1 MYLSEELSTK
11 WKSILEHEDVPEIKD
26 KHRRAVTAQ
35 MLENQVKEM
44 GQSGQALS
52 EASDTPVNQTGNV
65 SNYDPVL
72 ISLVRRSMPNLIA
85 YDMCGVQPMT
95 GPTGLIFAMRPKYVR
110 NGKLAEDAFYD
121 EADTAHSGA
130 GTHDGNTSPS
140 VLNNGGS
147 FQTGT
152 GMDTNAAELLG
163 TEQGESWAEMGFEID
178 KISVEAKSRA
188 LKAQYS
194 VELAQDLR
202 QIHGLDAETELANIL
217 ATEILAEMNREI
229 MRTVYTIAKPGAANA
244 DLAQQ
249 GTFDLE
255 LDGNGRWSVERF
267 KGLLFQVDREANR
280 IAKETRRGRG
290 NVIICNSDVA
300 SAFNA
305 SGQMENPA
313 GGPGLNVDD
322 TGNTFAG
329 VLNGQYRVYIDPYHD
344 GEDFFTIGYKG
355 TSPFDAG
362 LYYCPY
368 VPLQMYKAQSEDSF
382 QPKIGFKSRYGI
394 VANSFAEGSNRG
406 QGRLNPNSNVYYRRV
421 RVASLFGAGT

>member
-152 GMDTNAAELLG
+152 GMIPTPLSCSVQNKVSHG
-163 TEQGESWAEMGFEID
+163 QRWA
-178 KISVEAKSRA
+178 SR
-188 LKAQYS
+188 LTRSQS
-194 VELAQDLR
+194 
-202 QIHGLDAETELANIL
+202 
-217 ATEILAEMNREI
+217 
-229 MRTVYTIAKPGAANA
+229 KP
-244 DLAQQ
+244 
-249 GTFDLE
+249 
-255 LDGNGRWSVERF
+255 
-267 KGLLFQVDREANR
+267 
-280 IAKETRRGRG
+280 
-290 NVIICNSDVA
+290 
-300 SAFNA
+300 
-305 SGQMENPA
+305 NP
-313 GGPGLNVDD
+313 V
-322 TGNTFAG
+322 
-329 VLNGQYRVYIDPYHD
+329 H
-344 GEDFFTIGYKG
+344 
-355 TSPFDAG
+355 
-362 LYYCPY
+362 
-368 VPLQMYKAQSEDSF
+368 
-382 QPKIGFKSRYGI
+382 
-394 VANSFAEGSNRG
+394 
-406 QGRLNPNSNVYYRRV
+406 
-421 RVASLFGAGT
+421 

>member
-1 MYLSEELSTK
+1 
-11 WKSILEHEDVPEIKD
+11 
-26 KHRRAVTAQ
+26 
-35 MLENQVKEM
+35 
-44 GQSGQALS
+44 
-52 EASDTPVNQTGNV
+52 
-65 SNYDPVL
+65 
-72 ISLVRRSMPNLIA
+72 
-85 YDMCGVQPMT
+85 
-95 GPTGLIFAMRPKYVR
+95 
-110 NGKLAEDAFYD
+110 
-121 EADTAHSGA
+121 
-130 GTHDGNTSPS
+130 
-140 VLNNGGS
+140 
-147 FQTGT
+147 
-152 GMDTNAAELLG
+152 
-163 TEQGESWAEMGFEID
+163 MGFEID